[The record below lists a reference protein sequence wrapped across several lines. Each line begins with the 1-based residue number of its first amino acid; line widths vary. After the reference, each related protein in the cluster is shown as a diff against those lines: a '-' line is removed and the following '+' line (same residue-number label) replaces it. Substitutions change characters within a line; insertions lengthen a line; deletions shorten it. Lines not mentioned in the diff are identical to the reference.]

1 MERGAW
7 SGGAGAADVVASRR
21 ESGNPDCGGVLKPG
35 CEDGRRSACPRW
47 LLDKDDHHSVLRELR
62 PVAAVLTTLYRAQ
75 RFTVRVVA
83 ERTGV
88 EYMALSTGK
97 SRTQP

>member
-1 MERGAW
+1 MFRELGRGAITRV
-7 SGGAGAADVVASRR
+7 STVAADELLKANARSISHIILPRFRR
-21 ESGNPDCGGVLKPG
+21 VRGAL
-35 CEDGRRSACPRW
+35 DG
-47 LLDKDDHHSVLRELR
+47 
-62 PVAAVLTTLYRAQ
+62 AVLTTLYRAQ